1 MRGMN
6 FSRRSLLRG
15 MGAGSVLLSGLS
27 KTLYAADAARTT
39 RAAFFFY
46 ANGSHP
52 DWAPKEAAGT
62 TFTLTPHL
70 TTLDP
75 IKNDVVI
82 VKNMI
87 LERASG
93 NSHKSTSFSALGAG
107 GATSFD
113 QTLAA
118 FVKDTTPLASLE
130 VAIGTTGGGG
140 GSIPGLS
147 QLNGSFLPGVR
158 NPVAAYARI
167 ADRIMGPVTP
177 TPNQPMPTTPTGAD
191 KALLA
196 RRSLL
201 DYLRDDVSVFKG
213 RLGGTEKAKMDFYL
227 DSLRTLERDIGGMT
241 PGEIKPTASCSKG
254 STPDATLMKDAHV
267 NDMPMMNHLFLD
279 IIAMAFACNVT
290 RVASGMWG
298 GGQSDESVNFGG
310 ISMGDWHS
318 VSHGDPGGGAGQQ
331 MIKLQ
336 AWMAG
341 ELTYFAQKLKSY
353 QDGGFSL
360 LDNTAVVLS
369 TQNGFSTQV
378 GVGGAKMDHD
388 KHNTPFIVAGS
399 CGGAWKT
406 GQLVDA
412 QMRTHNDLYLSIAKA
427 FGMNVQTVGMASWCK
442 GPILMGG

>member
-1 MRGMN
+1 MYLKK

-15 MGAGSVLLSGLS
+15 IGAGGVLLSGIS
-27 KTLYAADAARTT
+27 KSLYAADARTT

-52 DWAPKEAAGT
+52 GWAPMGAGNM
-62 TFTLTPHL
+62 FTLTPHL
-70 TTLDP
+70 APLEP
-75 IKNDVVI
+75 IRNDLVI
-82 VKNMI
+82 VRNMI
-87 LERASG
+87 LERGSG

-107 GATSFD
+107 GSTSFD
-113 QTLAA
+113 QTLAEYTKMT
-118 FVKDTTPLASLE
+118 VPLASLE
-130 VAIGTTGGGG
+130 IAIGSTGGGG

-147 QLNGSFLPGVR
+147 QLNGSFLPGVK
-158 NPVAAYARI
+158 NPVAAYARV
-167 ADRIMGPVTP
+167 ADRITKGTTPAPGMPPVG
-177 TPNQPMPTTPTGAD
+177 TPTGAD

-196 RRSLL
+196 RKSVL
-201 DYLRDDVSVFKG
+201 DYLKDDVTVFKN
-213 RLGGTEKAKMDFYL
+213 RLGTPEKSKMDFYL
-227 DSLRTLERDIGGMT
+227 ESLRTLERDIGNMGGGM
-241 PGEIKPTASCSKG
+241 EIKPTAQCSKG
-254 STPDATLMKDAHV
+254 TAPEATLMKDAHV

-279 IIAMAFACNVT
+279 IIAMAFACGVT
-290 RVASGMWG
+290 RVASAMWG
-298 GGQSDESVNFGG
+298 GGQSDESVNFNG

-336 AWMAG
+336 AYMSG
-341 ELTYFAQKLKSY
+341 ELLYFAQKLKTY
-353 QDGGFSL
+353 QDGAYSL

-406 GQLVDA
+406 GQLVDGGNRA
-412 QMRTHNDLYLSIAKA
+412 HNDLYLSIAKA
-427 FGMNVQTVGMASWCK
+427 FGMNVSTVGMASWCK

>member
-1 MRGMN
+1 MQGMK

-15 MGAGSVLLSGLS
+15 LGAGTVLLSGIS
-27 KTLYAADAARTT
+27 KSLYAADARIP

-52 DWAPKEAAGT
+52 DWGPPVVAGSD
-62 TFTLTPHL
+62 FVLTPHL
-70 TTLDP
+70 ATLEP
-75 IKNDVVI
+75 IRNDIVI
-82 VKNMI
+82 CRNMV
-87 LERASG
+87 LERGSG

-107 GATSFD
+107 GTTSFD
-113 QTLAA
+113 QTLASY
-118 FVKDTTPLASLE
+118 VKTTTPLASLE
-130 VAIGTTGGGG
+130 IAIGTTGGGG

-147 QLNGSFLPGVR
+147 QLQGSFLPGVK
-158 NPVAAYARI
+158 NPVEAYARI

-177 TPNQPMPTTPTGAD
+177 TPTMPMPTTPMGAD

-196 RRSLL
+196 RKSLL
-201 DYLRDDVSVFKG
+201 DYLRDDVGVFSS

-227 DSLRTLERDIGGMT
+227 DSLRTLERDLGGMN
-241 PGEIKPTASCSKG
+241 GDIKPTASCSKG
-254 STPDATLMKDAHV
+254 SAPAATLMKDAHV
-267 NDMPMMNHLFLD
+267 NDMPVMNHLFLD
-279 IIAMAFACNVT
+279 IIAMGFACGVT
-290 RVASGMWG
+290 RVASAMWG
-298 GGQSDESVNFGG
+298 GGQSDESINFNG

-336 AWMAG
+336 AYMSG

-353 QDGGFSL
+353 QDGAYSL

-406 GQLVDA
+406 GQIIDCG
-412 QMRTHNDLYLSIAKA
+412 MRAHNDLYLSIAHA
-427 FGMNVQTVGMASWCK
+427 FGMKDSTVGMASWCK